1 MDRDAAERIKNE
13 LLRKMKD
20 MSNTIADSYSD
31 FSHGKPVFC
40 DASIVQLVMKNTVM
54 LASTTITR
62 LLSVG
67 SVVVL

>member
-40 DASIVQLVMKNTVM
+40 DASIVQGMLTVM
-54 LASTTITR
+54 RALQ
-62 LLSVG
+62 
-67 SVVVL
+67 